1 MPISRRT
8 LLGLGVSTLA
18 AAAMATTAIKGWTLF
33 NGAQP
38 LLLSARNNSAGEHF
52 AVGYQLDGSQVFAT
66 RVAERCHDVIA
77 HPFLPMAL
85 FVGRRPSTESYLID
99 TRDGRLLQTLKSTPQ
114 RHFYGHAVFHKDGEW
129 LYATE
134 NDTSDPG
141 RGVLGVYRL
150 EGEHLLRTG
159 ELSTHGIGPH
169 QLLWL
174 PDGETLAVANGGIR
188 TEADSRVEMNLDAMD
203 SSLVLLQRD
212 GRLISREQLPERMN
226 SVRHMAVAADGTL
239 VTGQQYMGAAD
250 DAVPLLAIKR
260 PGQSF
265 EHFPVADAQRQL
277 MNQYTASVAIH
288 SELRLLALTAP
299 RGNRVFIWDLDSAE
313 LRLDAPLA
321 DCAGVG
327 AVAEGFVVSSGV
339 GRCRLY
345 DCRRPQIASQPLQLP
360 AGLWD
365 NHLRLA

>member
-1 MPISRRT
+1 MKRRT
-8 LLGLGVSTLA
+8 FLGLGAVTLA
-18 AAAMATTAIKGWTLF
+18 ASALAGWTLTH
-33 NGAQP
+33 NGPQP
-38 LLLSARNNSAGEHF
+38 LLLSARNDAAGKHF
-52 AVGYQLDGSQVFAT
+52 AVGYRLDGSQAFAT
-66 RVAERCHDVIA
+66 QVGERCHDVVP

-85 FVGRRPSTESYLID
+85 FVGRRPSTQSYLID
-99 TRDGRLLQTLKSTPQ
+99 TRDGRLLQTLHSPAQ

-141 RGVLGVYRL
+141 RGVLGAYRL
-150 EGEHLLRTG
+150 QGEQLLRSS
-159 ELSTHGIGPH
+159 ELSSHGIGPH

-174 PDGETLAVANGGIR
+174 PDGETLVVANGGIR
-188 TEADSRVEMNLDAMD
+188 TEADSRVEMNLETMEA
-203 SSLVLLQRD
+203 SLVLMRRD
-212 GRLISREQLPERMN
+212 GGLLSKEQLPEQMN
-226 SVRHMAVAADGTL
+226 SVRHLAVARDGTI
-239 VTGQQYMGAAD
+239 VSGQQYMGAVRD
-250 DAVPLLAIKR
+250 SVPLLAIKR
-260 PGQSF
+260 PGQPF
-265 EHFPVADAQRQL
+265 TQFPVADAQRQL

-327 AVAEGFVVSSGV
+327 AVSEGFVVSSGI

-345 DCRRPQIASQPLQLP
+345 DCRSAAISSRPLQLP

>member
-1 MPISRRT
+1 MQMNRRAF
-8 LLGLGVSTLA
+8 LGLTGAALA
-18 AAAMATTAIKGWTLF
+18 TSALGGWTLLH
-33 NGAQP
+33 NGVQP
-38 LLLSARNNSAGEHF
+38 LLLSARDNAAGEHF
-52 AVGYQLDGSQVFAT
+52 AVGYRLDGSQVFAT
-66 RVAERCHDVIA
+66 RVSERCHDVVA

-85 FVGRRPSTESYLID
+85 FVGRRPSTQSYLID
-99 TRDGRLLQTLKSTPQ
+99 SRDGRLLQTLQSPAQ

-150 EGEHLLRTG
+150 QDQQLQRVD
-159 ELSTHGIGPH
+159 ELSSHGLGPH

-174 PDGETLAVANGGIR
+174 PDGETLVVANGGIR
-188 TEADSRVEMNLDAMD
+188 TEADSRVEMNLAAMD
-203 SSLVLLQRD
+203 SSLVLLKRD
-212 GRLISREQLPERMN
+212 GSLLSKEQLPERMN
-226 SVRHMAVAADGTL
+226 SVRHLTVASDGTI
-239 VTGQQYMGAAD
+239 VSGQQYMG
-250 DAVPLLAIKR
+250 DASDKVALLAIKR
-260 PGQSF
+260 PGQPF
-265 EHFPVADAQRQL
+265 QHFPLGEAQRQA
-277 MNQYTASVAIH
+277 MNQYTASLAIH
-288 SELRLLALTAP
+288 NELRLLALTAP
-299 RGNRVFIWDLDSAE
+299 RGNRLFIWDLDSAA

-339 GRCRLY
+339 GRCRLF
-345 DCRRPQIASQPLQLP
+345 DCRREAISSRPLQLP

>member
-1 MPISRRT
+1 MLRRQA
-8 LLGLGVSTLA
+8 LKVGSAVLA
-18 AAAMATTAIKGWTLF
+18 ALTLGGWTLF
-33 NGAQP
+33 QNKRQQP
-38 LLLSARNNSAGEHF
+38 LLLSARDDSDGNHY
-52 AVGYQLDGSQVFAT
+52 AVGYRLDGSQVFAT
-66 RVAERCHDVIA
+66 QVGQRCHDIIN
-77 HPFLPMAL
+77 HPELPIAL
-85 FVGRRPSTESYLID
+85 FVARRPGTESYLVD
-99 TRDGRLLQTLKSTPQ
+99 LRDGRLLQTVTSQPN
-114 RHFYGHAVFHKDGEW
+114 RHFYGHAVIHKGGEW

-150 EGEHLLRTG
+150 QGEQLQRVS

-169 QLLWL
+169 QLLWM

-188 TEADSRVEMNLDAMD
+188 TEADSRVEMNLNAME
-203 SSLVLLQRD
+203 SSLVLLRRD
-212 GRLISREQLPERMN
+212 GSLVSKEQLPERMN
-226 SVRHMAVAADGTL
+226 SVRHMAVANDGTL
-239 VTGQQYMGAAD
+239 VTGQQYMGELS

-260 PGQSF
+260 PDQPF
-265 EHFPVADAQRQL
+265 QHFPVDDAQRQL
-277 MNQYTASVAIH
+277 MSQYTASVAIH

-299 RGNRVFIWDLDSAE
+299 RGNRVFIWDLDSAA

-327 AVAEGFVVSSGV
+327 AVANGFVVSSGV

-345 DCRRPQIASQPLQLP
+345 DCRNPQISSTPLHLP

-365 NHLRLA
+365 NHLRLV